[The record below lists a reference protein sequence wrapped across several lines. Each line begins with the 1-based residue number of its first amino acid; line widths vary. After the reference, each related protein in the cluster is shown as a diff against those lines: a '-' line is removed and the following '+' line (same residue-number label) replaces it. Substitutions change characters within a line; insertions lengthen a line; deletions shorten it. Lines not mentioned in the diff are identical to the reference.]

1 MRLVICEKPSQ
12 ARDLSV
18 VLGRVRSGDGF
29 IETTQGTLTWVIGH
43 LLETAP
49 PERYDAVYKQ
59 WRWEHLPIVPTQWLL
74 EPKDGKKKQLGVIR
88 KLLKQAREVVIATDA
103 GREGEL
109 IARETLSYLGYRG
122 PAKRLWSSS
131 LDAASLQRAWDN
143 LFDAREKNGLH
154 WAAQVRQRSDWLVG
168 MNLSRAASIALA
180 PRGVVLSVGR
190 VQTPTLA
197 MVVRRDLEIED
208 FQPRTYFEVAAE
220 VETPRGNVIMRYA
233 PKDEEKRLWT
243 QEDADKVLSRVQG
256 AQGPIRAKTERKRQA
271 PPLPYSLNVLQ
282 QECSRKYSLSLKET
296 LDIAQKLYE
305 AKLITYPRTDCR
317 TLPEAQQKEAAF
329 ILGALSK
336 SGVTPKEIQPRFF
349 RKQVFN
355 TTKTNEHD
363 HHAIIP
369 TGEPPTGL
377 AGLDEKVYRMIARRY
392 AIQFLPDHE
401 YDATRLMLDANGI
414 WLIATGRVTVAPG
427 WKSLFSQNGE
437 AENDEDKQ
445 KESRLPPVQDGDPGT
460 VRHAKAETKQTKPP
474 KPYTEGT
481 LVADMVNVRK
491 YVDDPRLKKIL
502 KDTSGIGEESSR
514 PGILETLKKRGYLE
528 VRKSGKTKQIRSTE
542 LGRRFIEAIPA
553 PLKNPGVTAVWEDL
567 LNDIAVGKRKPD
579 EALKQVVNYVRKQI
593 DLIGKIAPDTMKD
606 MGRKDTQPEEAPPIG
621 PPDCPKCGKTMS
633 WRKGRYGH
641 FWGCSGYPGCK
652 VVLQPDGTRKTKATP
667 PEDAPECPKC
677 GAPMLPRKGGRSG
690 KFWGCSKFPKCKGT
704 REIEEVPS

>member
-12 ARDLSV
+12 ARDLAV

-29 IETTQGTLTWVIGH
+29 IETKQGTLTWVIGH

-168 MNLSRAASIALA
+168 MNLSRAASITLA

-220 VETPRGNVIMRYA
+220 VETPHGNVIMRYA

-317 TLPEAQQKEAAF
+317 TLPEAQQKDAAF
-329 ILGALSK
+329 ILGALSE
-336 SGVTPKEIQPRFF
+336 SGVIPKEIQPSLF

-355 TTKTNEHD
+355 TAKTNEHD

-369 TGEPPTGL
+369 TGESPTGL
-377 AGLDEKVYRMIARRY
+377 AGLDEKVYRMIALRY

-414 WLIATGRVTVAPG
+414 WLIATGSVTVAPG
-427 WKSLFSQNGE
+427 WKSLLSQNGE

-542 LGRRFIEAIPA
+542 LGCRFIKAIPA

-567 LNDIAVGKRKPD
+567 LNDIAAGKRKPD
-579 EALKQVVNYVRKQI
+579 EVLNQVVSYVRKQI
-593 DLIGKIAPDTMKD
+593 DLIGKIAPDTMKN
-606 MGRKDTQPEEAPPIG
+606 MEHEDTQP
-621 PPDCPKCGKTMS
+621 
-633 WRKGRYGH
+633 GR
-641 FWGCSGYPGCK
+641 
-652 VVLQPDGTRKTKATP
+652 
-667 PEDAPECPKC
+667 
-677 GAPMLPRKGGRSG
+677 GAPH
-690 KFWGCSKFPKCKGT
+690 
-704 REIEEVPS
+704 